1 MKSHAGVTLVELLLY
16 IALISVVVFSISAFM
31 FLTLQSRIKNE
42 SIAEVEQQGLQA
54 MQMIAQIVRNSTSLN
69 FPIQAGSADN
79 TSINVS
85 VPANSPTIFSLSSGQ
100 IMMQEGATGAI
111 ALTNSRVDVTGLVF
125 QNLSPSATSEILRV
139 SFTVASKNPGGRNEY
154 DYSKTFFTS
163 AQLRP

>member
-1 MKSHAGVTLVELLLY
+1 MVELLLY
-16 IALISVVVFSISAFM
+16 IALISVVVFTISIFM

-42 SIAEVEQQGLQA
+42 TIAEVEQQGLQA
-54 MQMIAQIVRNSTSLN
+54 MQMITQTVRNATSLN
-69 FPIQAGSADN
+69 FPIQAASANN

-85 VPANSPTIFSLSSGQ
+85 VPANSPTVFSLSSGQ
-100 IMMQEGATGAI
+100 IMTQEGSATAV

-125 QNLSPSATSEILRV
+125 ENLSPSSTSEILRIR
-139 SFTVASKNPGGRNEY
+139 FTVASKNPGGRNEY